1 MPSRPATFPRA
12 LLFTALFAL
21 AADASAQFKVNG
33 GFRNATEPGWTLTGT
48 DNPSTNNDSAILTG
62 GYGLIADGNNTNDP
76 AGSGW
81 LRLTTD
87 LASQRGNALYTGGS
101 FPSSQGVIVE
111 FDYIAWSGT
120 GADGLSFFL
129 YDAGQDM
136 AGALPGAGLGYCNGA
151 GGYLGIGL
159 DAFGN
164 FSGQAPGVSGGCSEF
179 SASPGGAGQDH
190 VVVRGP
196 LSSNNVFIARAP
208 VPGGVDTLFTAIRPA
223 SDRARIVLIPNG
235 TGGYRV
241 TVALG
246 QNGAAPTTVLNE
258 LNFPYPAPAL
268 LRMGFGGSTGG
279 ANNIH
284 EVRGVVTSTPAD
296 IRVQKTVS
304 AARVRPGQTLDYTV
318 VVSNEDINLTDPGQ
332 QSPPIGPD
340 DAPDI
345 ADAFPAALENVAWT
359 CAATPGSTCPAA
371 SGIGAL
377 AFAGGYRLAPGG
389 ALTFTITA
397 RVRADATCG
406 STVTNVASAQFS
418 ATDGFSDINPD
429 NNSASAAFT
438 VGCADLSISKTN
450 TPGVNGNADQA
461 GDTVVQGTT
470 TTYTLVVRNAGPE
483 DASGAV
489 VRDVA
494 TSGLS
499 CPTATCSSTG
509 GATCPTGTPTA
520 LAGALFGTGAV
531 VPQLPAGGEVAIV
544 VVCNVL

>member
-1 MPSRPATFPRA
+1 MPSRPATIPRA
-12 LLFTALFAL
+12 LLFAALSAL
-21 AADASAQFKVNG
+21 AADANAQFKVNG
-33 GFRNATEPGWTLTGT
+33 GFRDATEPGWTLTGT

-111 FDYIAWSGT
+111 FDYVAWSGT

-129 YDAGQDM
+129 YDATQDM

-164 FSGQAPGVSGGCSEF
+164 YSGQAPGVSGGCSEL
-179 SASPGGAGQDH
+179 SGSPGGAGQDH

-208 VPGGVDTLFTAIRPA
+208 VPGGVDTPFTAIRPA
-223 SDRARIVLIPNG
+223 SDRARIILIPNG

-246 QNGAAPTTVLNE
+246 QNGASAVNVLNE
-258 LNFPYPAPAL
+258 LNFPYAAPPL

-279 ANNIH
+279 ASNIH

-304 AARVRPGQTLDYTV
+304 AARVRPGQTLGYTV

-345 ADAFPAALENVAWT
+345 ADPFPAALEDVAWT

-371 SGIGAL
+371 SGVGAL

-389 ALTFTITA
+389 SLTFTITA
-397 RVRADATCG
+397 RLRANATCG
-406 STVTNVASAQFS
+406 STVTNVATAQFS
-418 ATDGFSDINPD
+418 ATDGFSDINPA

-438 VGCADLSISKTN
+438 VGCADLSITKTN
-450 TPGVNGNADQA
+450 TPGANGDVDQA

-470 TTYTLVVRNAGPE
+470 TSYTLRVRNAGPE
-483 DASGAV
+483 DADGAV

-499 CPTATCSSTG
+499 CPTATCSSSG
-509 GATCPTGTPTA
+509 GATCPAGDATT
-520 LAGALFGTGAV
+520 LAGALFGAGAV
-531 VPQLPAGGEVAIV
+531 VPQLPAGGEVAVV

>member
-111 FDYIAWSGT
+111 FDYVAWSGT

-129 YDAGQDM
+129 YDATQDM

-164 FSGQAPGVSGGCSEF
+164 YSGQAPGVSGGCSEL
-179 SASPGGAGQDH
+179 SGSPGGAGQDH

-208 VPGGVDTLFTAIRPA
+208 VPGGVDTPFTAIRPA
-223 SDRARIVLIPNG
+223 SDRARIILIPNG

-246 QNGAAPTTVLNE
+246 QNGASAVNVLNE
-258 LNFPYPAPAL
+258 LNFPYAAPPL

-279 ANNIH
+279 ASNIH

-304 AARVRPGQTLDYTV
+304 AARVRPGQTLGYTV

-345 ADAFPAALENVAWT
+345 ADPFPAALEDVAWT

-371 SGIGAL
+371 SGVGAL

-389 ALTFTITA
+389 SLTFTITA
-397 RVRADATCG
+397 RLRANATCG
-406 STVTNVASAQFS
+406 STVTNVATAQFS
-418 ATDGFSDINPD
+418 ATDGFSDINPA

-438 VGCADLSISKTN
+438 VGCADLSITKTN
-450 TPGVNGNADQA
+450 TPGANGDVDQA

-470 TTYTLVVRNAGPE
+470 TSYTLRVRNAGPE
-483 DASGAV
+483 DADGAV

-499 CPTATCSSTG
+499 CPTATCSSSG
-509 GATCPTGTPTA
+509 GATCPAGDATT
-520 LAGALFGTGAV
+520 LAGALFGAGAV
-531 VPQLPAGGEVAIV
+531 VPQLPAGGEVAVV